1 MSMRGIDTQVR
12 KNRRRIFKE
21 VASLAYESRNLKDD
35 VEALPYKIVDYDE
48 SESGN
53 IYRERAIVRESIRLA
68 MGLSLRPEDQPVHV
82 TQGLEE
88 SNIDE
93 KYYEPPLMQ
102 VIPSACNACPE
113 NRYEVTDKCMGCV
126 AHPCREVCP
135 RGAISMKNGKSIIDQ
150 EKCVKC
156 GKCKSVCPYDAISHQ
171 VRPCLANCGVNA
183 IKSDKKGKAYIDT
196 DICVSCGQCMVSCPF
211 GAIAD
216 KSQIFQLIHAL
227 ESGREIIAQVAPAFV
242 GQFGPAATPGKIK
255 TALKQLGFADVYETA
270 IGADIG
276 AAIEAEHYVKEVATG
291 ELPFLLTSCCPSWS
305 MLAKKF
311 FPETIDKISNA
322 LTPMVATARVIKKE
336 HPDAS
341 VVFIGPCV
349 AKKLE
354 ASRRSVRSDVDFVIT
369 FEELTGM
376 FEAKGIDIT
385 KVEAETPIMDA
396 TSAGRGYAAS
406 GGVASAIE
414 KCVQE
419 YYPDTTVHIE
429 HVESLAD
436 CKKILMLAKLGKKN
450 GCLIEGMACPG
461 GCIAGAGTNV
471 AISQAQ
477 KALSSFQNEAE
488 RKLPPQN
495 AMDEAK

>member
-1 MSMRGIDTQVR
+1 MEADEIVY
-12 KNRRRIFKE
+12 IFFKE
-21 VASLAYESRNLKDD
+21 
-35 VEALPYKIVDYDE
+35 
-48 SESGN
+48 
-53 IYRERAIVRESIRLA
+53 
-68 MGLSLRPEDQPVHV
+68 
-82 TQGLEE
+82 T
-88 SNIDE
+88 
-93 KYYEPPLMQ
+93 
-102 VIPSACNACPE
+102 
-113 NRYEVTDKCMGCV
+113 
-126 AHPCREVCP
+126 
-135 RGAISMKNGKSIIDQ
+135 GAWNGGD
-150 EKCVKC
+150 
-156 GKCKSVCPYDAISHQ
+156 
-171 VRPCLANCGVNA
+171 
-183 IKSDKKGKAYIDT
+183 SDFPGH
-196 DICVSCGQCMVSCPF
+196 PF
-211 GAIAD
+211 GELIIIVNIEFRYVHEYIVGTLWFRDD

-276 AAIEAEHYVKEVATG
+276 AATEAEHYVKEVATG

-385 KVEAETPIMDA
+385 KVEAETPIEDA

-471 AISQAQ
+471 AILQAQ

>member
-1 MSMRGIDTQVR
+1 MRGIDTPVR
-12 KNRRRIFKE
+12 KMRREIFKE
-21 VASLAYESRNLKDD
+21 IAQLAYHSDNLNDD
-35 VEALPYKIVDYDE
+35 VEALPYKIVNPETPIYRE
-48 SESGN
+48 S
-53 IYRERAIVRESIRLA
+53 IYREREIVREQIRLA
-68 MGLSLRPEDQPVHV
+68 MGLSLRPEDAPVHV

-93 KYYEPPLMQ
+93 KYYEPPMIQ

-113 NRYEVTDKCMGCV
+113 NEYCVTDRCMGCV
-126 AHPCREVCP
+126 AHPCQVVCP
-135 RGAISMKNGKSIIDQ
+135 RGAISTVNGKSVIDQ
-150 EKCVKC
+150 SKCIRC
-156 GKCKSVCPYDAISHQ
+156 GKCKSVCPYDAVSHQ
-171 VRPCLANCGVNA
+171 QRPCSAACGV
-183 IKSDKKGKAYIDT
+183 
-196 DICVSCGQCMVSCPF
+196 
-211 GAIAD
+211 GAIGSDGAGRAGID
-216 KSQIFQLIHAL
+216 
-227 ESGREIIAQVAPAFV
+227 REIIAQVAPAFV

-276 AAIEAEHYVKEVATG
+276 AATEAEHYVKEVATG

-385 KVEAETPIMDA
+385 KVEAETPIEDA

-471 AISQAQ
+471 AILQAQ

>member
-1 MSMRGIDTQVR
+1 
-12 KNRRRIFKE
+12 
-21 VASLAYESRNLKDD
+21 
-35 VEALPYKIVDYDE
+35 
-48 SESGN
+48 
-53 IYRERAIVRESIRLA
+53 
-68 MGLSLRPEDQPVHV
+68 
-82 TQGLEE
+82 
-88 SNIDE
+88 
-93 KYYEPPLMQ
+93 
-102 VIPSACNACPE
+102 
-113 NRYEVTDKCMGCV
+113 
-126 AHPCREVCP
+126 
-135 RGAISMKNGKSIIDQ
+135 
-150 EKCVKC
+150 
-156 GKCKSVCPYDAISHQ
+156 
-171 VRPCLANCGVNA
+171 
-183 IKSDKKGKAYIDT
+183 
-196 DICVSCGQCMVSCPF
+196 
-211 GAIAD
+211 
-216 KSQIFQLIHAL
+216 
-227 ESGREIIAQVAPAFV
+227 
-242 GQFGPAATPGKIK
+242 
-255 TALKQLGFADVYETA
+255 
-270 IGADIG
+270 
-276 AAIEAEHYVKEVATG
+276 
-291 ELPFLLTSCCPSWS
+291 
-305 MLAKKF
+305 
-311 FPETIDKISNA
+311 
-322 LTPMVATARVIKKE
+322 MVATARVIKQE

-385 KVEAETPIMDA
+385 KVEAETPIEDA

-414 KCVQE
+414 KE

-471 AISQAQ
+471 AILQAQ